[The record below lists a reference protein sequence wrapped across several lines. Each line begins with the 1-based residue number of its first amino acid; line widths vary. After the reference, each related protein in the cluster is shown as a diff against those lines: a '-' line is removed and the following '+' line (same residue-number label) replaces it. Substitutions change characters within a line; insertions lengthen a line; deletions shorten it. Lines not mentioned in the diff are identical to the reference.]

1 VKQKGLTRRDFIKQ
15 TASAAVGSAL
25 YLGTTGQLIAAIKQD
40 KTKVVLVRHQAAI
53 DNQSKS
59 NKAVLEQM
67 LDDAVVALLGEANP
81 DLAWKRL
88 IRPDDIVGIK
98 TNVWSPLPVPTE
110 LEDIIR
116 SKVLKSGVDKGRI
129 GIRDRGLLGDQIFT
143 SATALINVRPLR
155 THYWS
160 GVGSLLKN
168 YITFVPR
175 PSEYHED
182 TCADLASIWKLPLV
196 EGKTRLN
203 ILVVLTPLFHGSGP
217 HHYNPRYVWA
227 YKGFLVGTDPVAV
240 DSVGVRLLQAKRREF
255 FGEDRPLNPPP
266 KHMFLADTRH
276 GLGVADPAKIDLV
289 RIGWQEGLLI

>member
-67 LDDAVVALLGEANP
+67 LHDAVVALLGEANP